1 MVKTEKTVEALSVTP
16 TKPVASRPRIRKPAI
31 LQRKRKQP
39 PPALLK
45 SPADDKHRPIRP
57 KVMPKPI
64 QGIVVGGP
72 IRIKKP
78 MTSPGPKPPAGAQ
91 PTNGIKV
98 GSSLQVDQLGKRYSS
113 LLALRNFCY
122 VIRSKDKTLL

>member
-1 MVKTEKTVEALSVTP
+1 MKLIVPLVVKTENSTEPSPTTP
-16 TKPVASRPRIRKPAI
+16 TKPVNPKPRIRKPAI

-39 PPALLK
+39 PPALPK

-57 KVMPKPI
+57 KVIPKPI

-78 MTSPGPKPPAGAQ
+78 MASPGAKPPSGAQ
-91 PTNGIKV
+91 PANGIKV
-98 GSSLQVDQLGKRYSS
+98 GSSIQVDQLGKR
-113 LLALRNFCY
+113 F
-122 VIRSKDKTLL
+122 